1 MLKKLKLTTAA
12 IALGGLPA
20 MAWAEADIQL
30 IINQSPW
37 YPGFEA
43 TVEAYEEATGNT
55 VNIEAVPFPVL
66 LEKSRNSVRA
76 DEGVYDLLTINAL
89 GIIEMYEGGFLE
101 AVSDIDPDYQLR
113 DDISDFGGS
122 VYWDA
127 DNSAIG
133 SGKLMALPMAG
144 VIQLLYYRA
153 DLYEEAG
160 LEVPTTWDELMA
172 NAKALH
178 NPPERVGF
186 TVRGSRQ
193 NIGWNAMPYIYSHG
207 GTIFADEAGGDYSV
221 TFNSPE
227 SLTAFETFLS
237 FANDVGPDDPGAT
250 GQAEMIQ
257 FMATGRSAHTIM
269 VNAAWA
275 GLEDPNKSIVAGK
288 VGVAEIPSIEGG
300 ENYSSTGHFI
310 GGIPKNIPDDKK
322 QAALA
327 FMKWLN
333 TPEGQRNMIEN
344 GSVPVSIGLG
354 ASDFDDPE
362 KYRFLDA
369 TAANA
374 GNALFYAAVPERNE
388 INSIIDLHLNL
399 AVIGDMTAAEALN
412 KAAAEI
418 HAVMVREGYETGTL
432 PDLQ

>member
-1 MLKKLKLTTAA
+1 MRNFLKSTAA
-12 IALGGLPA
+12 AVLLLGMPTA
-20 MAWAEADIQL
+20 AFAEADIQL

-37 YPGFEA
+37 FPGFEA

-55 VNIEAVPFPVL
+55 INIEAVPFPVL

-76 DEGVYDLLTINAL
+76 EEGVYDLLTINAL
-89 GIIEMYEGGFLE
+89 GIIEMYAGGFLE
-101 AVSDIDPDYQLR
+101 AVSDIDPDYKLR
-113 DDISDFGGS
+113 GDISDFGGS
-122 VYWDA
+122 VYWDEETR
-127 DNSAIG
+127 SIG

-172 NAKALH
+172 NAKTLH

-207 GTIFADEAGGDYSV
+207 GKIFADEAAGDYTV

-227 SLTAFETFLS
+227 ALSAFETFLS
-237 FANDVGPDDPGAT
+237 FANDVGPDDPGTT

-275 GLEDPNKSIVAGK
+275 GLEDPAKSIVAGK
-288 VGVAEIPSIEGG
+288 VGVAEIPSVEGG
-300 ENYSSTGHFI
+300 DHYSSTGHFI
-310 GGIPKNIPDDKK
+310 GGIPKNIPDEKK

-333 TPEGQRNMIEN
+333 TPDGQRAMVEN
-344 GSVPVSIGLG
+344 GSVPVSTGLS
-354 ASDFDDPE
+354 ASDFDDAE

-369 TAANA
+369 TSQNA
-374 GNALFYAAVPERNE
+374 RNALFYAAVPERNE

-399 AVIGDMTAAEALN
+399 AVVGEMTAAEALN
-412 KAAAEI
+412 KAAEEI
-418 HAVMVREGYETGTL
+418 HAVMVREGYNTGAL
-432 PDLQ
+432 PPLQ

>member
-1 MLKKLKLTTAA
+1 MLNKLKSTAA
-12 IALGGLPA
+12 ALVLTALPVG
-20 MAWAEADIQL
+20 AWAEADIQM

-43 TVEAYEEATGNT
+43 TVEAYEAATGNT

-89 GIIEMYEGGFLE
+89 GIIEMYDGGFLE
-101 AVSDIDPDYQLR
+101 AVSDIDPDYRLR

-122 VYWDA
+122 VYWDEA
-127 DNSAIG
+127 TKTIG
-133 SGKLMALPMAG
+133 KGKLMALPMAG
-144 VIQLLYYRA
+144 VLQLLYYRA
-153 DLYEEAG
+153 DLYEEKG
-160 LEVPTTWDELMA
+160 LSVPTTWDELMA

-178 NPPERVGF
+178 NPPSMVGF

-207 GTIFADEAGGDYSV
+207 GSIFADEAAGDYTV
-221 TFNSPE
+221 TLNSPE
-227 SLTAFETFLS
+227 ALEAFTTFLS
-237 FANDVGPDDPGAT
+237 FANDVGPQDPGAV

-257 FMATGRSAHTIM
+257 FMATGRSAHSIM

-275 GLEDPNKSIVAGK
+275 GLEDPAKSIVAGK
-288 VGVAEIPSIEGG
+288 VGVAEIPSRPEGQH
-300 ENYSSTGHFI
+300 YSSTGHFI
-310 GGIPKNIPDDKK
+310 GGIPKNIPDEKK

-333 TPEGQRNMIEN
+333 TPDGQRAMVEN
-344 GSVPVSIGLG
+344 GSVPVSTGLS
-354 ASDFDDPE
+354 ASDFDDP
-362 KYRFLDA
+362 KRFRFLDA
-369 TAANA
+369 TSQNA
-374 GNALFYAAVPERNE
+374 RNALFYAAVPERNE

-412 KAAAEI
+412 KAAEEI
-418 HAVMVREGYETGTL
+418 HAVMVREGYETGIL
-432 PDLQ
+432 PPLE